1 MAGLDFIKLEEFKKQ
16 IEQEIHQEMME
27 DLTKEL
33 IGFVLDKDLKQSFRE
48 EKSRK
53 FTEQSKRVLSYWVK
67 KGVIKPADRSKEG
80 AWFHFDKIESIWID
94 IVTQIREFGFDLDK
108 LLIIRETLFTETVP
122 NFRLIDF
129 CLMHSILKEP
139 YLMIVY
145 STGKIST
152 ISLELYSKTIAT
164 ENLPPHLVFNFFHLA
179 KDIFPNNNFKL
190 ALKDPKNANLSP
202 AEMKILY
209 YLRTGDFQDIKVR
222 MQDGETYLL
231 EVSRKIDTNDKI
243 IEIIQNA
250 KYQTIEIKTENG
262 IIVSINSTE
271 KIKIK

>member
-1 MAGLDFIKLEEFKKQ
+1 MAGLDFVKLVEFKKQ
-16 IEQEIHQEMME
+16 LDQEIHQEMME
-27 DLTKEL
+27 DLTKDL
-33 IGFVLDKDLKQSFRE
+33 IGFVLDEDLKQSFRE

-67 KGVIKPADRSKEG
+67 KGVLKPADRSKEG
-80 AWFHFDKIESIWID
+80 AWFQFDKIESIWID
-94 IVTQIREFGFDLDK
+94 IVTQIREFGLDLDK
-108 LLIIRETLFTETVP
+108 LLIIREALFTETVP

-145 STGKIST
+145 PSGKIST

-164 ENLPPHLVFNFFHLA
+164 ENLPPHLVFNFFYLA
-179 KDIFPNNNFKL
+179 KDIFPNNNFNL
-190 ALKDPKNANLSP
+190 ALKDPKSADLSP

-209 YLRTGDFQDIKVR
+209 YLRTGDFKDIKVR
-222 MQDGETYLL
+222 MQEGETYLL

-243 IEIIQNA
+243 IEIIRNG
-250 KYQTIEIKTENG
+250 KYQNIEIITENG
-262 IIVSINSTE
+262 KIVSINSTE
-271 KIKIK
+271 KIK